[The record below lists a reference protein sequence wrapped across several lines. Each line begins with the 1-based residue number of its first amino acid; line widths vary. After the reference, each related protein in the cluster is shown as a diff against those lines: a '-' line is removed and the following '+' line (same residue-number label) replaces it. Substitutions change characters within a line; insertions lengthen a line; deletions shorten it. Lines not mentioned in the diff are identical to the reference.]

1 MRRTAAPTGFAFITV
16 DQQGENAI
24 TVISGANLDVATAQ
38 VSDTDLA
45 GCSMVAMQLEI
56 PIAEAIDL
64 AERAR
69 MNGVRSLVNL
79 APIPVS
85 ATKDALTALL
95 EAIDFAVF
103 NEYELALTMER
114 LGLQAAGTHGERAAD
129 LARIFDLVVVV
140 TLGAEGALLADAQGT
155 VNALPSVPALVVDT
169 TGAGDTFTGVLAV
182 TLAEGASPVAAGQ
195 RANKAAALACQA
207 LGAQS
212 AMPSAEQID
221 G

>member
-16 DQQGENAI
+16 DQHGENAI
-24 TVISGANLDVATAQ
+24 TVISGANLDVTSAQ

-56 PIAEAIDL
+56 PISEVIAL
-64 AERAR
+64 AERAQR
-69 MNGVRSLVNL
+69 AGIRSLVNL

-85 ATKDALTALL
+85 APQEALAALL
-95 EAIDFAVF
+95 KAIDFAVF
-103 NEYELALTMER
+103 NEHELALTLER
-114 LGLQAAGTHGERAAD
+114 LGLVTSGTHGERAAV
-129 LARIFDLVVVV
+129 LARTFDLSVVV
-140 TLGAEGALLADAQGT
+140 TLGGDGALLADAQEN
-155 VNALPSVPALVVDT
+155 VDALPSVATLVVDT

-182 TLAEGASPVAAGQ
+182 TLAEGASPGAAGQ

-212 AMPSAEQID
+212 AMPFAEQID